1 MSQYTPDQ
9 YEELM
14 HHILCEH
21 DAIAV
26 LQAPAAP
33 KAVTISVVT
42 DYQQQSILT
51 WPFQKVIELW
61 DALAHKS

>member
-1 MSQYTPDQ
+1 
-9 YEELM
+9 M

-21 DAIAV
+21 NTVKVAALTAATPTVSI
-26 LQAPAAP
+26 AAP
-33 KAVTISVVT
+33 KALTVSVVT

-61 DALAHKS
+61 DALAHKG